1 MKEIVTIVPKDYDMI
16 YLGFCHVCGKN
27 QAKPLPVVSSTIQ
40 SGRED
45 DGYDIEI
52 HLFRPVYG
60 FFTHAYV
67 ITRQGATKLLQKLP
81 VTSPLD
87 VWLADNRWFNLKV
100 YVASIIE
107 KRHNRAATRATHVGG
122 SSKPRPRRMSVIYQR
137 SPLHDSDII
146 HSAHDT

>member
-40 SGRED
+40 SGRDD
-45 DGYDIEI
+45 DGVDIEI
-52 HLFRPVYG
+52 QLFRPVYG
-60 FFTHAYV
+60 FYTHAYV
-67 ITRQGATKLLQKLP
+67 ISKQGATKLLQQLP
-81 VTSPLD
+81 VTAPLD

-107 KRHNRAATRATHVGG
+107 KRRNRATTSMAQIGASTT
-122 SSKPRPRRMSVIYQR
+122 PRPRRMSVIYQR